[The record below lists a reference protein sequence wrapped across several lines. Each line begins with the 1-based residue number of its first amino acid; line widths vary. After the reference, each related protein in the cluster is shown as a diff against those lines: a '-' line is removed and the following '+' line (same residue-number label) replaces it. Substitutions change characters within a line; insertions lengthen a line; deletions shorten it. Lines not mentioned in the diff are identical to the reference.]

1 MVSQGETVII
11 AKVKPCG
18 LALQLGVLPLSPL
31 YSYTMHHHVRN
42 AHAPISAAT
51 QEKAANTKAAI
62 EEKYAQMRKVRR
74 RKAEESAGPS
84 ISNCSPRRATSSTQQ
99 GMGMEWAGGHRSKGL
114 LALACNC
121 ASHNPGASDPGPQTT
136 RRFAARGS
144 ARGRRPHD
152 PRARCHTTATQR
164 PNHTPGPLPRGRSSP
179 HLPWALV
186 HGASVTSIFR
196 RMCCSSSSVFTRWT
210 RRSWRCGPSTG
221 TRGRCPAAA
230 AVVVAAVAGGGGAAL
245 ILLGVA
251 VQVPSRRRSR
261 SSSLETSGSSGCA
274 VTAPRTPSTPRRV
287 PTGMLSHAG

>member
-1 MVSQGETVII
+1 
-11 AKVKPCG
+11 
-18 LALQLGVLPLSPL
+18 
-31 YSYTMHHHVRN
+31 MHHHVRN

-144 ARGRRPHD
+144 ARLVCLAGLVLTLFYSAPRRHKCTHLCPA
-152 PRARCHTTATQR
+152 PAKLHTR
-164 PNHTPGPLPRGRSSP
+164 
-179 HLPWALV
+179 
-186 HGASVTSIFR
+186 
-196 RMCCSSSSVFTRWT
+196 T
-210 RRSWRCGPSTG
+210 RRRTRRGGQRWR
-221 TRGRCPAAA
+221 
-230 AVVVAAVAGGGGAAL
+230 
-245 ILLGVA
+245 
-251 VQVPSRRRSR
+251 
-261 SSSLETSGSSGCA
+261 
-274 VTAPRTPSTPRRV
+274 PR
-287 PTGMLSHAG
+287 